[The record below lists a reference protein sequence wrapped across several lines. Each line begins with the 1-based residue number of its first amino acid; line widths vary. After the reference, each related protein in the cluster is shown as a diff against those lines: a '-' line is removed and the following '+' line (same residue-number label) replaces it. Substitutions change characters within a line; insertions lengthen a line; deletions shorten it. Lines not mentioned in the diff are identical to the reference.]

1 VSYRN
6 DADALFAR
14 NQALESDVRRLE
26 AELQAAKLGRARS
39 RNPDAW
45 IGALLAKLPATEQ
58 DLVVELVG
66 LLVTRRD
73 YPSLEG
79 VAAQSLEPLITRLR
93 LLFSARGSSPAD
105 VR

>member
-14 NQALESDVRRLE
+14 NQALETDVRRLE
-26 AELQAAKLGRARS
+26 AELEAAKLARARA

-58 DLVVELVG
+58 DLVVELLG

-79 VAAQSLEPLITRLR
+79 VAAQSLEPLVARLR
-93 LLFSARGSSPAD
+93 TLFSTRGSSPAD